1 MQYSTIEPKDQIFVE
16 RYRFLSFA
24 KNMDKNID
32 KNVSVSLSS
41 KYTQKT
47 LALNNLP
54 QIHLK
59 LFQRKQFK
67 TQRKT
72 ASYLSGN
79 KINKIAK
86 VSNV

>member
-47 LALNNLP
+47 LP

-67 TQRKT
+67 KQRKT

>member
-32 KNVSVSLSS
+32 KIISVTFSS

-47 LALNNLP
+47 LTAKQSTTDTLKTVPKKAIQKTAENS
-54 QIHLK
+54 K
-59 LFQRKQFK
+59 LFEWQ
-67 TQRKT
+67 
-72 ASYLSGN
+72 
-79 KINKIAK
+79 
-86 VSNV
+86 

>member
-41 KYTQKT
+41 KYTQKNSCAKQSTTDT
-47 LALNNLP
+47 LKTVSKKAIQNTAENS
-54 QIHLK
+54 K
-59 LFQRKQFK
+59 LFEWQ
-67 TQRKT
+67 
-72 ASYLSGN
+72 
-79 KINKIAK
+79 
-86 VSNV
+86 

>member
-32 KNVSVSLSS
+32 KNISVTFSS

-47 LALNNLP
+47 LTAKQSTTDTLKTVPKKAIQKTAENS
-54 QIHLK
+54 K
-59 LFQRKQFK
+59 LFEWQ
-67 TQRKT
+67 
-72 ASYLSGN
+72 
-79 KINKIAK
+79 
-86 VSNV
+86 

>member
-32 KNVSVSLSS
+32 KNISVTFSS

-47 LALNNLP
+47 LTAKQSTTDTLKTVSKKAIQKTAENS
-54 QIHLK
+54 K
-59 LFQRKQFK
+59 LFEWQ
-67 TQRKT
+67 
-72 ASYLSGN
+72 
-79 KINKIAK
+79 
-86 VSNV
+86 